1 MKRREREKGGEG
13 REVERWKKRHNGDEK
28 IKKNEETQI
37 TKKTGEYTNEGREA
51 TEEEK
56 GSSEHT
62 SSPPLSS
69 AFLKSSFK
77 ACPQYRTH
85 LVTAILGKEICVGKD
100 AAAQDG
106 CCKVNKMAVA
116 KSGSSPLGHMLQ
128 EKTCKVCDHN

>member
-1 MKRREREKGGEG
+1 MER
-13 REVERWKKRHNGDEK
+13 RWKKRYQEDEK
-28 IKKNEETQI
+28 IKKKRRVTQR
-37 TKKTGEYTNEGREA
+37 TTKKKTGEYTNEGGEA

-128 EKTCKVCDHN
+128 EKTCKVSDHN